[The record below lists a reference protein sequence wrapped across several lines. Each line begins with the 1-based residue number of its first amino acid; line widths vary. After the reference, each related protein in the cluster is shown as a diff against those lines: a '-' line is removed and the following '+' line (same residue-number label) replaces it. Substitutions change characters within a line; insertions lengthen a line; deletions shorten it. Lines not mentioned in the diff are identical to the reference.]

1 MKDYSGIIQDIKD
14 NITENGKGEITG
26 RDLREILLEAIGNV
40 SVDMGELDRR
50 IEAILGG
57 ENYDDII
64 NSWAELEQ
72 FLSGLDESSN
82 LVELLSYKADKSDV
96 YSKSDI
102 NTKLEDYTKT
112 DDLGALAFKDEVE
125 MSDIKNLED
134 ALDKKLDKEGGEI
147 ENNLLVK
154 GELKMG
160 VLFVPTSDGEPSSY
174 RLAIGELGEGADIP
188 SSGEGGLGSVT
199 IMLGDVPY
207 YSDSNGIVRL
217 PAYPTGGG
225 SGVSGDYLPI
235 SGGTLSGN
243 NNILTIQGVDNAYI
257 IFKKESIDRA
267 SVGYYNNFAYVA
279 NETTYARIGIANN
292 GEPQYWPDYTGNTR
306 YTLIHSGNIG
316 SQSVASATKAKI
328 LTASDGTSPMI
339 QDNGATIYVGDSVY
353 PSRSLDL
360 LGNVINLRYGASA
373 TYGLVLNN
381 AGNVLIGSTTDN
393 GNRLQV
399 QGAISLT
406 TALRMTFNNNS
417 TCGLYPDSWISGAD
431 ASRLWLYNVGKVAIC
446 GEQGVEIHSN
456 LTTYG
461 SISLTN
467 ELYCNGWLRSY
478 GDRGWYNETYGGGI
492 YMTDSN
498 FVRTYDNK
506 AFSASYYQMNY
517 TNGVGITSSGNWYR
531 VWEGNYYGSII
542 LSLTHSWSNNQ
553 TDNLIFSISTGY
565 EYGASSGITL
575 LSRNIGTNTY
585 QAIRVVYDGDIGK
598 HCVEV
603 FIGPSGPNVH
613 WVSGI
618 GHGVFLQ
625 PTLVTSTNL
634 NQRCMMYIDYTATI
648 QSSNNA
654 VINGNIFASG
664 YQLPTSAPSNP
675 VSGGYYLY
683 VGSLGSGA
691 VIS

>member
-82 LVELLSYKADKSDV
+82 LAELLSYKADKSDV
-96 YSKSDI
+96 YSRSDI
-102 NTKLEDYTKT
+102 NAKLEDYTKT

-134 ALDKKLDKEGGEI
+134 ALDKKLDKEGGDI

-154 GELKMG
+154 GELRMG

-225 SGVSGDYLPI
+225 GVSGDYLPI
-235 SGGTLSGN
+235 SGGTLVLEGRDSFSVKRNRGEGFGSYIQFEN
-243 NNILTIQGVDNAYI
+243 NVGVLGQFGLYRENDSYTAEVY
-257 IFKKESIDRA
+257 F
-267 SVGYYNNFAYVA
+267 G
-279 NETTYARIGIANN
+279 N
-292 GEPQYWPDYTGNTR
+292 GENHCI
-306 YTLIHSGNIG
+306 LHSGNYSDYALPLSGGTMQGNLDLGKNSITNAKELSCYDSGTGYYVGGRNYGLGVTDGGLLLYSYGDTPISFYTYGTEKMRITSGGSVLIG
-316 SQSVASATKAKI
+316 TTNDSGARVTITVPYRNSFPSLGSLGSGSDLSLQFGANYGLYFSVNAQNGSAMI
-328 LTASDGTSPMI
+328 QNGCNDGT
-339 QDNGATIYVGDSVY
+339 TYTY
-353 PSRSLDL
+353 PIL
-360 LGNVINLRYGASA
+360 LNPLG
-373 TYGLVLNN
+373 
-381 AGNVLIGSTTDN
+381 GNVLIGTTTDN
-393 GNRLQV
+393 GARLQV
-399 QGAISLT
+399 
-406 TALRMTFNNNS
+406 
-417 TCGLYPDSWISGAD
+417 
-431 ASRLWLYNVGKVAIC
+431 
-446 GEQGVEIHSN
+446 
-456 LTTYG
+456 
-461 SISLTN
+461 
-467 ELYCNGWLRSY
+467 
-478 GDRGWYNETYGGGI
+478 
-492 YMTDSN
+492 
-498 FVRTYDNK
+498 
-506 AFSASYYQMNY
+506 
-517 TNGVGITSSGNWYR
+517 
-531 VWEGNYYGSII
+531 
-542 LSLTHSWSNNQ
+542 
-553 TDNLIFSISTGY
+553 
-565 EYGASSGITL
+565 
-575 LSRNIGTNTY
+575 
-585 QAIRVVYDGDIGK
+585 
-598 HCVEV
+598 
-603 FIGPSGPNVH
+603 
-613 WVSGI
+613 
-618 GHGVFLQ
+618 
-625 PTLVTSTNL
+625 
-634 NQRCMMYIDYTATI
+634 
-648 QSSNNA
+648 
-654 VINGNIFASG
+654 NGNIYASG

>member
-40 SVDMGELDRR
+40 SMDMGELDRR

-82 LVELLSYKADKSDV
+82 LAELLSYKADKSDV
-96 YSKSDI
+96 YSRSDI
-102 NTKLEDYTKT
+102 NAKLEDYTKT
-112 DDLGALAFKDEVE
+112 DDLGALALKDEVE

-160 VLFVPTSDGEPSSY
+160 VLFLPTSDGEPSSY

-225 SGVSGDYLPI
+225 VSGDYLPL
-235 SGGTLSGN
+235 SGGTITGDLSLN
-243 NNILTIQGVDNAYI
+243 QYLRINAW
-257 IFKKESIDRA
+257 S
-267 SVGYYNNFAYVA
+267 GYGSGSANVWYNGTTQRLLWENVA
-279 NETTYARIGIANN
+279 DMAFGSK
-292 GEPQYWPDYTGNTR
+292 
-306 YTLIHSGNIG
+306 LVIHSGNIG
-316 SQSVASATKAKI
+316 SQSVASATK
-328 LTASDGTSPMI
+328 L
-339 QDNGATIYVGDSVY
+339 QDSNGVLIYNNGSTFYIGDTIFPTVETH
-353 PSRSLDL
+353 L
-360 LGNVINLRYGASA
+360 LGKNIVLRYGASA
-373 TYGLVLNN
+373 TYGLVLNES
-381 AGNVLIGSTTDN
+381 GNVLIGTATDN

-399 QGAISLT
+399 GGAISLA
-406 TALRMTFNNNS
+406 TALRMTFHS
-417 TCGLYPDSWISGAD
+417 TGTTCGLYPDSWISGAD
-431 ASRLWLYNVGKVAIC
+431 ASRVWLYNVGKVAIC
-446 GEQGVEIHSN
+446 GEQGVEIHSD
-456 LTTYG
+456 LTAYG
-461 SISLTN
+461 SITLTN
-467 ELYCNGWLRSY
+467 ELYCNGWLRSN
-478 GDRGWYNETYGGGI
+478 GDRGWYSTTYGGGI
-492 YMTDSN
+492 HMTDTN

-517 TNGVGITSSGNWYR
+517 TNAVDITSSGNWYR
-531 VWEGNYYGSII
+531 VWEGDYYGSII

-565 EYGASSGITL
+565 QYGASSGITL

-603 FIGPSGPNVH
+603 FIGPSGSNFH

-618 GHGVFLQ
+618 GHGVFHQ

-654 VINGNIFASG
+654 VINGNIYASG

-683 VGSLGSGA
+683 VGTLGSGA

>member
-96 YSKSDI
+96 YSRSDI

-225 SGVSGDYLPI
+225 GDMSGYLPL
-235 SGGTLSGN
+235 SGGTIESTSFGSFEIKRTAGPYSSAVKFSNNVDGVLGYIGVLGSGN
-243 NNILTIQGVDNAYI
+243 GQGVVPFWNDGTN
-257 IFKKESIDRA
+257 
-267 SVGYYNNFAYVA
+267 
-279 NETTYARIGIANN
+279 
-292 GEPQYWPDYTGNTR
+292 DYT
-306 YTLIHSGNIG
+306 LLHSGNYSDYAVPINLSIPFASAVNAYGYGYVSGGWAANG
-316 SQSVASATKAKI
+316 SALIVGANSLYRMSIQGESNNTLLYRYCYNGTWGNVRYFAFTDDNVASATK
-328 LTASDGTSPMI
+328 LQTARLIHGFKFDGTS
-339 QDNGATIYVGDSVY
+339 NVGLSVY
-353 PSRSLDL
+353 IEAEYGTNEIGSRQSE
-360 LGNVINLRYGASA
+360 INRYGGNLFLQHQGSSSGYSNP
-373 TYGLVLNN
+373 TGNLVCC
-381 AGNVLIGSTTDN
+381 AKGGNVLIGTTDDNGMKLQVN
-393 GNRLQV
+393 GNMSIAYNNRIYTRVDPNKNWSGGIFHGTYGYEAMAFVLDNALTSFMFV
-399 QGAISLT
+399 QGQTKLANWVDSTYNSVVPAMQIINNCVVINKLT
-406 TALRMTFNNNS
+406 
-417 TCGLYPDSWISGAD
+417 P
-431 ASRLWLYNVGKVAIC
+431 
-446 GEQGVEIHSN
+446 
-456 LTTYG
+456 YG
-461 SISLTN
+461 SLP
-467 ELYCNGWLRSY
+467 
-478 GDRGWYNETYGGGI
+478 
-492 YMTDSN
+492 
-498 FVRTYDNK
+498 
-506 AFSASYYQMNY
+506 SAQ
-517 TNGVGITSSGNWYR
+517 
-531 VWEGNYYGSII
+531 
-542 LSLTHSWSNNQ
+542 L
-553 TDNLIFSISTGY
+553 
-565 EYGASSGITL
+565 
-575 LSRNIGTNTY
+575 
-585 QAIRVVYDGDIGK
+585 
-598 HCVEV
+598 EV
-603 FIGPSGPNVH
+603 
-613 WVSGI
+613 
-618 GHGVFLQ
+618 
-625 PTLVTSTNL
+625 
-634 NQRCMMYIDYTATI
+634 
-648 QSSNNA
+648 
-654 VINGNIFASG
+654 NGNISASG

-683 VGSLGSGA
+683 VGTLGAGA
-691 VIS
+691 TIS